1 MNLILPI
8 LLAVLGTISLVLA
21 VNHIVQEDKN
31 MIANWYFLI
40 LGLFS
45 FAWNFGMAVFTL
57 QTSET
62 WAAFWRSIYLIGVMG
77 VLVIAVCLI
86 GVWLN
91 IPYRFRN
98 IVDGYAIFG
107 ALIVYPFFSVRESC
121 EFVRT
126 KYGMSYITTE
136 YKGREMYN
144 SYLLVF
150 LVLVGLEV
158 LYAIR
163 RQSKKREV
171 AMAKACFLAMLFISV
186 GLMLDTFVLGTN
198 RPAFP
203 ATSIIQPMVVV
214 FAYMMSR
221 KTNINNIS
229 IQNLSDYIYASINVP
244 LLIIDENRYLK
255 ICNATAVDFFN
266 MPDELLKQKKLDE
279 LFNLSECDI
288 SNQNHTA
295 EVIECTCKLNNR
307 SCNLQ
312 ISHVR
317 DNYNDFL
324 SDIIIVNDM
333 TDTQNMIIELND
345 AKEEAEKANE
355 AKSAFLAN
363 MSHEIRTPMNSILGM
378 SEIIL
383 REDLDSDMASKIML
397 IHDAGEGLL
406 RIINDILDLSKIEAG
421 KYEINDYEYHLGTVI
436 LDVVNMFREKMQD
449 SNVTLEYNTEV
460 GIPTI
465 LYGDVVRIKQ
475 ILINIIGNAVKFTK
489 EGFIRLAVSYEPI
502 TNEKVRLIFKIQDSG
517 IGIKEENIGK
527 LFEEYNQIDAGKNRI
542 AQGTGLGLTICKKL
556 CELMHGS
563 IKVESVYGE
572 GTTFTA
578 ILIQQVLDWTPMSMA
593 ETEKSYKSKKYN
605 IYKPVKIKNAIGK
618 KVLVVDDNS
627 SNLLILKNLL
637 KPYELLVDI
646 ADSGELALEMA
657 KKNVYDLVF
666 MDHMMPE
673 MDGVETTKRLR
684 ALEADYCKTVPV
696 IALTA
701 NAVYGAKQELLKE
714 GLSDY
719 LTKPIV
725 IGRLEAMLDKYLGNV
740 SIQEMTPEEDSI
752 STIRIEGIDSAEAMK
767 KLHLN
772 EEVYYSIL
780 KTYYVDLKK
789 ALKRMN
795 IANPGD
801 FIIDVHGIKS
811 ISASVGA
818 MELSEYAKELEYAGK
833 ANDTEFLEKHTPTF
847 IEMCQYMIQKLED
860 FFVGK
865 EKIVVEKENAV
876 LDKTWIWAIY
886 QACEDMDSFRAMDLL
901 KEVQGMQFKEQEEQL
916 IKQIEE
922 YVEQYDYDEVTS
934 LLKDWLS
941 IEV

>member
-1 MNLILPI
+1 MNLLLSIF
-8 LLAVLGTISLVLA
+8 LAVLGTISVVLA
-21 VNHIVQEDKN
+21 INHIIQEDKN
-31 MIANWYFLI
+31 MVANWYFLI

-45 FAWNFGMAVFTL
+45 FLWNLGMAVFTL
-57 QTSET
+57 QTNENA
-62 WAAFWRSIYLIGVMG
+62 AAFWRAVYLIGILG
-77 VLVIAVCLI
+77 FLVLAMCLVGI
-86 GVWLN
+86 WLN
-91 IPYRFRN
+91 IPPRFKS
-98 IVDGYAIFG
+98 IAEGYAIFG
-107 ALIVYPFFSVRESC
+107 ALMVYPLISVSKSC
-121 EFVRT
+121 IFVSM
-126 KYGMSYITTE
+126 KYGMTYITTD
-136 YKGREMYN
+136 YKGRVLYN
-144 SYLLVF
+144 IY
-150 LVLVGLEV
+150 LVGFLFFIIVEL

-163 RQSKKREV
+163 RQSRKREV
-171 AMAKACFLAMLFISV
+171 VMAKACFWVVLIIGV
-186 GLMLDTFVLGTN
+186 GLMLDTFVMGVGQ
-198 RPAFP
+198 PAFP
-203 ATSIIQPMVVV
+203 ATAIIQPLAVV

-221 KTNINNIS
+221 KTNINYIS
-229 IQNLSDYIYASINVP
+229 VQNLSDYIYASIHVP
-244 LLIIDENRYLK
+244 LLIVDENKNLK

-279 LFNLSECDI
+279 LFDLTDYEV
-288 SNQNHTA
+288 SNPDRTA
-295 EVIECTCKLNNR
+295 EFIECTCKLNNR
-307 SCNLQ
+307 ICNLQ

-333 TDTQNMIIELND
+333 TETQNMITELNK
-345 AKEEAEKANE
+345 AKEEAERANA

-383 REDLDSDMASKIML
+383 REELNSDMASRIML

-421 KYEINDYEYHLGTVI
+421 KYEINDYEYHLGTTI
-436 LDVVNMFREKMQD
+436 LDVVNMFREKLQN
-449 SNVTLEYNTEV
+449 SNVNLEYNTEI

-489 EGFIRLAVSYEPI
+489 EGFIRLSVSYEPV

-527 LFEEYNQIDAGKNRI
+527 LFDEYNQVDAGKNRSV
-542 AQGTGLGLTICKKL
+542 QGTGLGLTICKRL

-578 ILIQQVLDWTPMSMA
+578 TLIQQVLDWTPMSIT

-627 SNLLILKNLL
+627 SNLLIMQNLL

-646 ADSGELALEMA
+646 ADSGKLALEMA
-657 KKNVYDLVF
+657 KSNVYDLIF
-666 MDHMMPE
+666 MDQMMPE

-684 ALEADYCKTVPV
+684 ELDQDYCKTIPV

-701 NAVYGAKQELLKE
+701 NAIYGAKQELLE
-714 GLSDY
+714 AGLSDY

-725 IGRLEAMLDKYLGNV
+725 IAKLEAMLDKYLGNV
-740 SIQEMTPEEDSI
+740 NTLEIALEEEI
-752 STIRIEGIDSAEAMK
+752 FSTIQIEGIHSVEAMK
-767 KLHLN
+767 KLHLT
-772 EEVYYSIL
+772 EEIYYSIL

-795 IANPGD
+795 IANQAD
-801 FIIDVHGIKS
+801 FVIDVHGIKS

-833 ANDTEFLEKHTPTF
+833 ANDTEFLEEKTPAF
-847 IEMCQYMIQKLED
+847 MEMCQDMIQKLED
-860 FFVGK
+860 YFAK
-865 EKIVVEKENAV
+865 EEEATSKKEVAV
-876 LDKTWIWAIY
+876 LDAKWLSDIY

-901 KEVQGMQFKEQEEQL
+901 REVQGKQFKEQENQL

-922 YVEQYDYDEVTS
+922 YVEQYDYDEVVS
-934 LLKDWLS
+934 LLQNRIS